1 VTLVVHLIRHA
12 AHGLLG
18 RVLAGRRPGVHLSP
32 EGRDQAERLAARLAR
47 EPLAIVQTSPLE
59 RARETAEPIAA
70 RLGLV
75 PEVQPALNEIDFG
88 AWTGQGFDGLGDDP
102 AWRRWNAARGLAR
115 PPGGE
120 TMLAVQAR
128 MRDHIEGLR
137 LAHPDGHVA
146 LVSHCDVIRA
156 TLLLYLGL
164 SVDAYD
170 RIAVD
175 PASVSTVA
183 VGDWGA
189 RVLSLNEACP

>member
-1 VTLVVHLIRHA
+1 MTLVVHLIRHA

-18 RVLAGRRPGVHLSP
+18 RVLAGRRPGVHLSS

-59 RARETAEPIAA
+59 RAHETAEPIAA

-88 AWTGQGFDGLGDDP
+88 AWTGLGFDTLGDDP
-102 AWRRWNAARGLAR
+102 EWRRWNAVRGLSR

-189 RVLSLNEACP
+189 RVLSLNETCP

>member
-1 VTLVVHLIRHA
+1 MTLVVHLVRHA

-88 AWTGQGFDGLGDDP
+88 AWTGLGFDTLGDDP
-102 AWRRWNAARGLAR
+102 EWRRWNAVRGLAR

>member
-1 VTLVVHLIRHA
+1 MTLVVHLVRHA

-18 RVLAGRRPGVHLSP
+18 RTLTGRMPGVSLSP
-32 EGRDQAERLAARLAR
+32 EGRAQAERLAARLAG
-47 EPLAIVQTSPLE
+47 EPIRAVLTSPLE

-70 RLGLV
+70 ALGLESRV
-75 PEVQPALNEIDFG
+75 EPALNEIDFG
-88 AWTGQGFDGLGDDP
+88 EWTGRSFDALEDDP

-128 MRDHIEGLR
+128 MRDHIDGLR
-137 LAHPDGHVA
+137 TEHPDGQVA

-164 SVDAYD
+164 PVDAYD

-183 VGDWGA
+183 IGDWGA